1 MNINSFHQENAHSI
15 LKSYAS
21 KVEETKKEQ
30 EQLAPPPPKIT
41 KFSSGIN
48 FSTNYQQQYLPV
60 PKVDDGP
67 TYVYQEPVFP
77 LHNGPAV
84 PSLQEIE
91 ARKYSKHI
99 RTENNVERAG
109 GFQSKISCYR
119 ALQEAMQGLYPFV
132 AQ

>member
-1 MNINSFHQENAHSI
+1 M
-15 LKSYAS
+15 KSYAS
-21 KVEETKKEQ
+21 KVEENKKEQ
-30 EQLAPPPPKIT
+30 ELLAPPPPKVT

-48 FSTNYQQQYLPV
+48 FSSNFQQQYLPV

-77 LHNGPAV
+77 LHNGPPV

-119 ALQEAMQGLYPFV
+119 ALQEAMQGLYPFAV
-132 AQ
+132 QQL

>member
-1 MNINSFHQENAHSI
+1 M
-15 LKSYAS
+15 KSYAS
-21 KVEETKKEQ
+21 KVEENKKEQ
-30 EQLAPPPPKIT
+30 ELLAPPPPKVT

-48 FSTNYQQQYLPV
+48 FSSNFQQQYLPV

-67 TYVYQEPVFP
+67 IYVYQEPVFP
-77 LHNGPAV
+77 LHNGPPV

-119 ALQEAMQGLYPFV
+119 ALQEAMQGLYPF
-132 AQ
+132 AIQQL